1 MQTILKENITN
12 SGLSNDDVTSDV
24 TTTDTPTAPSHSPQV
39 AAPEEKLDSGI
50 GSECSHENRHVIKSR
65 DSKPDVQEM
74 ECLVTA
80 GGLSV
85 FVYEH
90 STTGEAWTQLVPVVR
105 VSLIQPAFNCTRR
118 ADSDTIQMSCFDIS
132 LAKCKSNTRSAGTCL
147 CWLCIL
153 VKAKL
158 LSYV

>member
-1 MQTILKENITN
+1 M
-12 SGLSNDDVTSDV
+12 
-24 TTTDTPTAPSHSPQV
+24 
-39 AAPEEKLDSGI
+39 
-50 GSECSHENRHVIKSR
+50 IKSR

-80 GGLSV
+80 GGISV

-90 STTGEAWTQLVPVVR
+90 STTGEAWNPVVPVVR

-147 CWLCIL
+147 CCLCIL
-153 VKAKL
+153 VKEA
-158 LSYV
+158 LSTTMHLFTFYLESDGMSTNNDYKHFFGALSLQFS